1 MMPINALRD
10 FFKQEAAGGIVLV
23 LASTIAVIAAN
34 SPASPLYAMLL
45 GTRIEIQIGALEIAK
60 PLLLWINDGLMAVF
74 FFLVGLEIKREF
86 MEGELS
92 TPAQAI
98 LPAVAAVG
106 GMAVPALIYVAVN
119 MDYPEN
125 LNGWAIPAATDIAFA
140 LGVLALL
147 GNRVPLSMKVLL
159 TAIAIYDDLGAIVI
173 IALFYTEQ
181 LSFVSIMLAL
191 AALGILITLN
201 LFRVCNI
208 ALYVII
214 GIVMWVCVLKSGIH
228 ATLAGVALA
237 LTIPMQHR
245 DPSKPSP
252 LKRLEHD
259 LHRWVVF
266 FVLPVFGFANAGVS
280 FAGVNLYSFLEPVTL
295 GIAAGLF
302 VGKQIGIFGCIWL
315 MIRLKLTRMP
325 FGATWTLIYG
335 VALLCGI
342 GFTMSLFIGSL
353 AWQHTNFDASVR
365 LGVITGSILSAT
377 AGYLAIRL
385 GAPERSVLSAKVME
399 DRP

>member
-1 MMPINALRD
+1 
-10 FFKQEAAGGIVLV
+10 
-23 LASTIAVIAAN
+23 
-34 SPASPLYAMLL
+34 
-45 GTRIEIQIGALEIAK
+45 
-60 PLLLWINDGLMAVF
+60 
-74 FFLVGLEIKREF
+74 
-86 MEGELS
+86 
-92 TPAQAI
+92 
-98 LPAVAAVG
+98 
-106 GMAVPALIYVAVN
+106 MAVPALIYVVVN
-119 MDYPEN
+119 LGHAEN

-173 IALFYTEQ
+173 IAIFYTEQ
-181 LSFVSIMLAL
+181 LSFLSIMLAL
-191 AALGILITLN
+191 GALGVLVTLN

-208 ALYVII
+208 ALYVVI
-214 GIVMWVCVLKSGIH
+214 GIVMWVCVLKSGVH

-237 LTIPMQHR
+237 LTIPMQQR

-266 FVLPVFGFANAGVS
+266 FVLPIFGFANAGVS
-280 FAGVNLYSFLEPVTL
+280 FAGVGLYSFLEPVTL

-325 FGATWTLIYG
+325 LGATWIHIYG
-335 VALLCGI
+335 VSLLCGI

-353 AWQHTNFDASVR
+353 AWQHTDFDAPVR
-365 LGVITGSILSAT
+365 LGVIAGSILSAT
-377 AGYLAIRL
+377 VGYLAIRF